1 MEEDEEKGGGLRVY
15 MPKRE
20 TAGEGG
26 DTARKRE
33 TVRVQ
38 SPGSILPRLAIIH
51 LATPLCSLHT
61 LPFSLSPSRSRSVS
75 LPVSVPVRLC
85 LLSLSR
91 LRVSPFSPSPSILL
105 LPFLPFLSRHPLRP
119 PGLSVCLSLSP
130 ILRSTIFIPV
140 APLVIALVAVC
151 RPILVS
157 ITIFGWKERNSS
169 RSLSPCSRRRPRA
182 ELGTS
187 SRRPRGSSRSPF
199 PRGRFFGVRTEG
211 ASRRKGGPGESTC
224 HGDMVTGVEINK
236 YPEMR
241 A

>member
-61 LPFSLSPSRSRSVS
+61 LPFSLSPSR
-75 LPVSVPVRLC
+75 
-85 LLSLSR
+85 
-91 LRVSPFSPSPSILL
+91 
-105 LPFLPFLSRHPLRP
+105 PL
-119 PGLSVCLSLSP
+119 GLSVCLRPRPSVSSLPVPPSCFALFPVCLHPPSSVPSISQPPPYAHPARLSLSR

-169 RSLSPCSRRRPRA
+169 RSLFPRSLLLLRPRA
-182 ELGTS
+182 HLGTS